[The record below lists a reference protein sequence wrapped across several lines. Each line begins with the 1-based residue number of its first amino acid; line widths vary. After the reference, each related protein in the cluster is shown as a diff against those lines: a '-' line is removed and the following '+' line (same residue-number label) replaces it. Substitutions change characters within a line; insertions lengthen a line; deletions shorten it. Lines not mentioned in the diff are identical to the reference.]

1 MPGSIAEFGPASA
14 STSVLPLLLVKV
26 SVSRL
31 TRRTSACLVN
41 SHALGSPGSCTACT
55 GEVARSLVIASYG
68 APVTK
73 VSGSS
78 TAAASRSAAVSRF
91 CGTRDFTSV
100 GLAMLTT
107 APILPVARP
116 RSRR

>member
-14 STSVLPLLLVKV
+14 STSVLPLLLAKV

-31 TRRTSACLVN
+31 TSRTSACLVN
-41 SHALGSPGSCTACT
+41 SHALGSPGSCTGCT
-55 GEVARSLVIASYG
+55 GELARSLAIASYG
-68 APVTK
+68 APATN

-91 CGTRDFTSV
+91 SGTRDFTSV
-100 GLAMLTT
+100 GLATLIGPPLLSVT
-107 APILPVARP
+107 RP
-116 RSRR
+116 